1 MVARTYA
8 LSGLLLLAGCGIF
21 EPAEPEQPSNAG
33 TAQPAKRPES
43 VPVLFAGG
51 LSSGSVLQTVS
62 LVDAGF
68 SGTSG
73 GARFARSAFT
83 SCLERLAKA
92 DVDTARFAWRNPPP
106 SSTDSVTGDV
116 DWTLVMGDGK
126 AYGGRATWTV
136 GRDEAAE
143 WRLVRW
149 IEPASAG
156 NWSDVCGG
164 F

>member
-1 MVARTYA
+1 MVARMYA

-21 EPAEPEQPSNAG
+21 EPADPEPPSTAG

-43 VPVLFAGG
+43 VPALFASG
-51 LSSGSVLQTVS
+51 LSSGSVIQTVS
-62 LVDAGF
+62 LVDATF
-68 SGTSG
+68 SGSSG
-73 GARFARSAFT
+73 GAPFARAAFT
-83 SCLERLAKA
+83 SCLERLAKE
-92 DVDTARFAWRNPPP
+92 DVDTARFTWRNSPP
-106 SSTDSVTGDV
+106 SATDSVTGDV
-116 DWTLVMGDGK
+116 DWVLVKGDGK
-126 AYGGRATWTV
+126 IYGGRVTWTV
-136 GRDEAAE
+136 GRDKAAE

>member
-1 MVARTYA
+1 MVARMYA

-21 EPAEPEQPSNAG
+21 EPADPEPPSEAG
-33 TAQPAKRPES
+33 TAQPAKRAES
-43 VPVLFAGG
+43 VPTLFGNG

-68 SGTSG
+68 SGSSG
-73 GARFARSAFT
+73 STPFARSAFT

-92 DVDTARFAWRNPPP
+92 DVDTARFAWRTTPPGA
-106 SSTDSVTGDV
+106 TDSVTGDV
-116 DWTLVMGDGK
+116 DWALVMGDGRT
-126 AYGGRATWTV
+126 YGGRATWTV
-136 GRDEAAE
+136 GRDKAAE